1 MFGKVAAGNHSYVK
15 RIANLCLQLHDVVP
29 QGCTLGP
36 CVFFQYILH
45 LCSILGKHGI
55 FVRPSVVVLKPFRSF
70 LTRWALSYPFADIVR
85 FLFCLFLLFVFFI
98 LNIECLSVSK
108 LCLIILFS

>member
-70 LTRWALSYPFADIVR
+70 LTRWALSYPFADDCQIFVLQI
-85 FLFCLFLLFVFFI
+85 FTVFFFY
-98 LNIECLSVSK
+98 SK
-108 LCLIILFS
+108 Y